1 MNTVEKTIKQLKI
14 FLKDRVHRKIIE
26 PVDLSDYKVPDE
38 ESNAIYLSF
47 GEIAA
52 IYRTDLSLYPHL
64 MADRNRFVVACLTGL
79 RFSDF
84 SLIEPHDLRNGLLY
98 KKQKK
103 SDHWVVIPLRK
114 EAQQMLEQLFRE
126 NWETSSN
133 PDFNRNI
140 KSSESLQALI
150 T

>member
-1 MNTVEKTIKQLKI
+1 
-14 FLKDRVHRKIIE
+14 
-26 PVDLSDYKVPDE
+26 
-38 ESNAIYLSF
+38 
-47 GEIAA
+47 
-52 IYRTDLSLYPHL
+52 

-114 EAQQMLEQLFRE
+114 EAQQMLEQLFRVGRLQATRILIA
-126 NWETSSN
+126 TS
-133 PDFNRNI
+133 
-140 KSSESLQALI
+140 KSSENLQALI

>member
-1 MNTVEKTIKQLKI
+1 
-14 FLKDRVHRKIIE
+14 
-26 PVDLSDYKVPDE
+26 
-38 ESNAIYLSF
+38 
-47 GEIAA
+47 
-52 IYRTDLSLYPHL
+52 
-64 MADRNRFVVACLTGL
+64 
-79 RFSDF
+79 
-84 SLIEPHDLRNGLLY
+84 LY